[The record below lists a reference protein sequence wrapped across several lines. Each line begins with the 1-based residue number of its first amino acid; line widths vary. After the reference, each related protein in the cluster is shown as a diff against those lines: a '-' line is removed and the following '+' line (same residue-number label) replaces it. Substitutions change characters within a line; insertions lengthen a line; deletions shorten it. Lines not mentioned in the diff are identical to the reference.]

1 MGILSSLFGIG
12 GSRPRQETVVQ
23 SSQIP
28 TELAPFVKQIL
39 GEARDLYEAE
49 LERGYEPYTGLTS
62 APFTPEQELAQAGIT
77 GLVGTTAPYLEE
89 AVETYREGAEE
100 FTPEVAEEFMS
111 PYQRAVTD
119 IEKREAQRTF
129 ERDIMPK
136 FEAEAVRAGGLSGL
150 GSRAGVQA
158 AELQRGQQQLL
169 ADIEAKGLQSAY
181 QDARLGFEQQKA
193 RERQMAGDVGRTG
206 PALFQAGLAEQ
217 GALMGVGEQRQQ
229 QAQTALDEAYF
240 RFLEE
245 RGFPQQTLGE
255 YSQTVY
261 GNPVLGKPSV
271 TQTTTGTPF
280 VSSPASQLMGLGLS
294 GLNLYGMAG
303 GFSPGGPSMQN
314 LYARP
319 GMPMRA
325 KGGPV
330 IKRQQGSVVGQNTN
344 MNEILKKVFTQLTDP
359 KFGSKTLSPITQ
371 KITGDVEK
379 AGYFDPVKRSIP
391 SQLLRTQLENQ
402 RKLAKEGSERIA
414 TQRKED
420 LEKIKDPYF
429 EGQEELATRVNV
441 GKGVGSFLKDVA
453 AGKVSDAITPVQIA
467 AGTFA
472 AAGETGGRQ
481 IEEGWEKLAE
491 VRKEKYTDDKG
502 EIVREADRLLNEQN
516 LDNATQIELIKNDF
530 SLNKELAKLP
540 LDKQKYVNQEA
551 SNQLKAGNLGL
562 ARLNTLATF
571 FKALDTSGKG
581 GDKGGKDYTGA
592 MKLMNDAIEKKHG
605 VTLDYD
611 KQGKLIGIKDSKGN
625 TLSNTDPAHI
635 RIIREMELREQKF
648 LNSLKGTKYTRDAIA
663 TAQNSATNWAGGS
676 EDPPYIDFSMTAN
689 IISANKPDP
698 NNPDKD
704 VESQKI
710 LNIKEAIKFLADK
723 HYNGNTDSALAY
735 LKYKITT
742 PDYQAWKR
750 LNP

>member
-39 GEARDLYEAE
+39 GEARDLYQAE

-62 APFTPEQELAQAGIT
+62 APFTPEQELAQEGIT

-294 GLNLYGMAG
+294 GLNMYGMAG

-319 GMPMRA
+319 GMPVRA

-330 IKRQQGSVVGQNTN
+330 IKRQKSGVVG
-344 MNEILKKVFTQLTDP
+344 
-359 KFGSKTLSPITQ
+359 GSSLSPLAAGAIGLQTFVPKLATQ
-371 KITGDVEK
+371 AEQAIDQMGTPRTKSEIESSLGKKFDVDYMEK
-379 AGYFDPVKRSIP
+379 LWRDLREGKKLEHSLA
-391 SQLLRTQLENQ
+391 SQLRANALDRA
-402 RKLAKEGSERIA
+402 RKSKGKVREEYYPKAIEEAGKINVGSGV
-414 TQRKED
+414 
-420 LEKIKDPYF
+420 
-429 EGQEELATRVNV
+429 GQELRKKRPEGETPIEFLTKVMGAAT
-441 GKGVGSFLKDVA
+441 
-453 AGKVSDAITPVQIA
+453 
-467 AGTFA
+467 
-472 AAGETGGRQ
+472 ETGGEQ
-481 IEEGWEKLAE
+481 IQEGFKKVAELKEKQYGEGIEDITEIKTEEVTQLDKDSQIRLADTVDNFKQLTKLAGLDAE
-491 VRKEKYTDDKG
+491 EEEAVSKILQRDLTVDNLLLEPAKAYASLLTALGSTISKTKG
-502 EIVREADRLLNEQN
+502 KGLPKF
-516 LDNATQIELIKNDF
+516 TTEL
-530 SLNKELAKLP
+530 ER
-540 LDKQKYVNQEA
+540 LDKWAAE
-551 SNQLKAGNLGL
+551 
-562 ARLNTLATF
+562 TT
-571 FKALDTSGKG
+571 T
-581 GDKGGKDYTGA
+581 
-592 MKLMNDAIEKKHG
+592 G
-605 VTLDYD
+605 VTL
-611 KQGKLIGIKDSKGN
+611 I
-625 TLSNTDPAHI
+625 
-635 RIIREMELREQKF
+635 
-648 LNSLKGTKYTRDAIA
+648 
-663 TAQNSATNWAGGS
+663 
-676 EDPPYIDFSMTAN
+676 
-689 IISANKPDP
+689 PDP
-698 NNPDKD
+698 NNPDKYILGGVNNQPLKAD
-704 VESQKI
+704 SVAMKQYQKKRSTAYAKFTSSI
-710 LNIKEAIKFLADK
+710 IDAMKNKKDPRVAMAISINDIMGGFMSPTTQQLIPNDAIKQLRKDPSPAAKKDFDTTFGVGTANLVL
-723 HYNGNTDSALAY
+723 GN
-735 LKYKITT
+735 
-742 PDYQAWKR
+742 P
-750 LNP
+750 